1 MQSRQLDSDKTRY
14 VVVVGSHTD
23 VGKSVVSATLCYG
36 LGLGYH
42 KLVQAGT
49 PTDSDFVASLTPHT
63 PIIPSVIS
71 LRTPTSPH
79 RAKRLESI
87 EYDAFSLPL
96 PICQLYTKIL
106 IETAGGLYTP
116 IDSVHCVLDWV
127 AYHRLPVVL
136 VGRHYLGAINHM
148 LLSIEALK
156 SRDIEILGVVMSGRC
171 DSEAQDSEMFIMKY
185 ANVQIAHLEE
195 FTISKTKAYET
206 KKVREEFIN
215 ASHAL
220 INELK
225 EMDLPILKWAMGDR
239 QPAKEGRLLL
249 GD

>member
-1 MQSRQLDSDKTRY
+1 MSSHRQYPNNTRY

-23 VGKSVVSATLCYG
+23 AGKSVVSAALCYG
-36 LGLGYH
+36 FGLCYH

-63 PIIPSVIS
+63 RIIPSAIC

-96 PICQLYTKIL
+96 PTCSSCAKIL
-106 IETAGGLYTP
+106 IESAGGLYTP
-116 IDSVHCVLDWV
+116 IDSTHCVLDWV
-127 AYHRLPVVL
+127 VYHRLPVVL

-156 SRDIEILGVVMSGRC
+156 ARDIEILGVVMSGRC
-171 DSEAQDSEMFIMKY
+171 DSEAQDSEAFITQY
-185 ANVQIAHLEE
+185 THIPIAHLPE
-195 FTISKTKAYET
+195 FEMCDTQTMHEHFAMAADVLVS
-206 KKVREEFIN
+206 
-215 ASHAL
+215 
-220 INELK
+220 ELGAIG
-225 EMDLPILKWAMGDR
+225 L
-239 QPAKEGRLLL
+239 
-249 GD
+249 